1 MKRKATSV
9 IVLVLLLISILTG
22 IRVLRA
28 STSAEYVYVTAK
40 PDNQEGMLYLVNVT
54 AFNGSNVVAS
64 GISNTSGIVT
74 LVNVPYG
81 NITFVAYAKSD
92 YSQVIA
98 NATMDISM
106 EDQSFDLICDQNYGE
121 ASISWNWIIVFSSSM
136 LIFSLPLSLLGFRM
150 LIKKI
155 HPKSE
160 SQPLKG
166 NWQVQFSRRNTKKG
180 E

>member
-1 MKRKATSV
+1 MRRKATSV

-22 IRVLRA
+22 VHALRA
-28 STSAEYVYVTAK
+28 STSAQHVYVTVK
-40 PDNQEGMLYLVNVT
+40 PNNQQGILHLVNVT

-74 LVNVPYG
+74 LANVPYG

-98 NATMDISM
+98 NATVDISM
-106 EDQSFDLICDQNYGE
+106 EGQSFDLICDQNYSE
-121 ASISWNWIIVFSSSM
+121 VTISWNWIIVFSSSI
-136 LIFSLPLSLLGFRM
+136 LTISLPLSLLGFRM
-150 LIKKI
+150 LIKKRRRE
-155 HPKSE
+155 SE
-160 SQPLKG
+160 LQPLKG
-166 NWQVQFSRRNTKKG
+166 SWQAQFPRRKTKKG